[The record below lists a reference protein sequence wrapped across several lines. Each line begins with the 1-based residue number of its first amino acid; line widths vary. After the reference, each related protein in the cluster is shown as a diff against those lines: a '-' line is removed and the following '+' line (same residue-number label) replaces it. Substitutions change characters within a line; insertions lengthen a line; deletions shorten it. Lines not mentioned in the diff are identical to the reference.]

1 MRVTKSQRRGSVK
14 MVVVVVVGGGMVLG
28 CWSLFVYLKKKI
40 GVLRVKIIQ
49 IWEVLIVILRWI
61 CIIFVLMGKCI
72 TLRIAFQNYKLSWEI
87 IWNMRGR
94 WFGLQYKWSAQTS
107 VFFFFENFPKL
118 PVTFLEKSQKRAG
131 IPLPTRPRGIGAKM
145 LALGAYFKTLCVP
158 CPQKNWH
165 DARSG
170 HRYGLRIIQFQDIGL
185 RFGDSE
191 SNLNEA
197 VWPIINRVSPNKRP
211 DAAQSSE

>member
-14 MVVVVVVGGGMVLG
+14 MVVVVVVVVGGGMVLG
-28 CWSLFVYLKKKI
+28 CWSLFVHLKKKI

-107 VFFFFENFPKL
+107 VFFFENFPKL

-158 CPQKNWH
+158 CPQKN
-165 DARSG
+165 
-170 HRYGLRIIQFQDIGL
+170 I
-185 RFGDSE
+185 
-191 SNLNEA
+191 
-197 VWPIINRVSPNKRP
+197 
-211 DAAQSSE
+211 

>member
-1 MRVTKSQRRGSVK
+1 MSKAWLGEN
-14 MVVVVVVGGGMVLG
+14 GGGGGGGRGDGTWLLVAF
-28 CWSLFVYLKKKI
+28 CLFEKN

-107 VFFFFENFPKL
+107 VFFFENFPKL

-158 CPQKNWH
+158 CPQKN
-165 DARSG
+165 
-170 HRYGLRIIQFQDIGL
+170 I
-185 RFGDSE
+185 
-191 SNLNEA
+191 
-197 VWPIINRVSPNKRP
+197 
-211 DAAQSSE
+211 

>member
-28 CWSLFVYLKKKI
+28 CWSLFVHLKKKI

-107 VFFFFENFPKL
+107 VFFFREFSQAASDLFGKISEASRDSATHAATRHWRKNASSGRIFQNPLRSMPAKKLAWRKIRSSIRPKNNTVSRYRVTIRGFRVKSKWSCMTYYKQGFPK
-118 PVTFLEKSQKRAG
+118 
-131 IPLPTRPRGIGAKM
+131 
-145 LALGAYFKTLCVP
+145 
-158 CPQKNWH
+158 
-165 DARSG
+165 
-170 HRYGLRIIQFQDIGL
+170 
-185 RFGDSE
+185 
-191 SNLNEA
+191 
-197 VWPIINRVSPNKRP
+197 
-211 DAAQSSE
+211 

>member
-28 CWSLFVYLKKKI
+28 CWSLFVHLKKKI

-107 VFFFFENFPKL
+107 VFFFSRIFPSCQWPFWKNL
-118 PVTFLEKSQKRAG
+118 RSEQGFRY
-131 IPLPTRPRGIGAKM
+131 PRGHAA
-145 LALGAYFKTLCVP
+145 LA
-158 CPQKNWH
+158 QKC
-165 DARSG
+165 
-170 HRYGLRIIQFQDIGL
+170 
-185 RFGDSE
+185 
-191 SNLNEA
+191 
-197 VWPIINRVSPNKRP
+197 
-211 DAAQSSE
+211 